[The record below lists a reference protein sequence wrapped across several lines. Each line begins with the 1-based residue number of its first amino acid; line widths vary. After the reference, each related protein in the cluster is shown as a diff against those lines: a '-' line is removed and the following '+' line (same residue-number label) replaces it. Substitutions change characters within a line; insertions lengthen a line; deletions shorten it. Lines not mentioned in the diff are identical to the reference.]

1 MLSEH
6 VTSVEK
12 SDGHSDNSEDKN
24 TPPSCLVSDGILM
37 LTNESSKAFA
47 TLADSIDA
55 DAVILAVAGAFG
67 CNIFV
72 HKGDIG
78 ALMNL

>member
-1 MLSEH
+1 
-6 VTSVEK
+6 
-12 SDGHSDNSEDKN
+12 
-24 TPPSCLVSDGILM
+24 M